1 MLEDQAETLKERV
14 KMLEAEAETLEEEA
28 KMLEQELE
36 MLELFTRK
44 EKKNV
49 VIHNATRRNL
59 VHAPNAADSYA
70 AFTPTHVAP
79 KSTVSNV

>member
-1 MLEDQAETLKERV
+1 MSILEDEVEMLEEGVNMLEERV
-14 KMLEAEAETLEEEA
+14 

-36 MLELFTRK
+36 MLELFTWKEKKK

-49 VIHNATRRNL
+49 VIHNATRRIL
-59 VHAPNAADSYA
+59 VHAPNATDSYA

>member
-1 MLEDQAETLKERV
+1 
-14 KMLEAEAETLEEEA
+14 
-28 KMLEQELE
+28 
-36 MLELFTRK
+36 MLELFTWQ

-49 VIHNATRRNL
+49 VIHNAKRRNL

>member
-1 MLEDQAETLKERV
+1 
-14 KMLEAEAETLEEEA
+14 
-28 KMLEQELE
+28 
-36 MLELFTRK
+36 MLELFTWKEKKK

-49 VIHNATRRNL
+49 VIHNATRRIL